1 MSNYKKKCEIDI
13 KKLEG
18 LFEDAKDNTYA
29 VEISQ
34 IVSMLINVYYDL
46 KDDKLDVS
54 LLKLSDLTKD
64 MITLMN
70 FINIEMRERKW
81 KDILKSL
88 DKDINL

>member
-1 MSNYKKKCEIDI
+1 MSDYKKKCEIDI

-18 LFEDAKDNTYA
+18 LFEDAKDNIYA

>member
-1 MSNYKKKCEIDI
+1 MGDYKKKSEIEI

-18 LFEDAKDNTYA
+18 LFDDAKDNTYA

>member
-1 MSNYKKKCEIDI
+1 MGNYKKKCEIDI
-13 KKLEG
+13 KMLEG

>member
-1 MSNYKKKCEIDI
+1 MSDYKKKCEIEI

-18 LFEDAKDNTYA
+18 IFEDAKDNAYA